1 DQEKLKTWKAGAF
14 RLMHLTL
21 WLQKR
26 TDKQDDEAPKD
37 WRFLEEGFG
46 RDVAIAYREGM
57 KMIWRLIPPQQAV
70 RKPGN
75 SVTFSWTA
83 VLSYAGIVLEAA
95 EDSEWGDKLA
105 DGEAALAAQ
114 HACFLGR
121 RYPEWMDG
129 LIESHPQAVIPVIR
143 KEIAAEW
150 ASASEFHAEYL
161 SRYASPSVAIPIP
174 IQSVLAGMFL
184 AKEPPLVRKLERG
197 VRILRGLSL
206 D

>member
-1 DQEKLKTWKAGAF
+1 SPPRELAEDPEITRLRRERQAQKERDKASWGEFADYLRADPGQLRDPEKLKTWKAGAF

-21 WLQKR
+21 LLQKR

-105 DGEAALAAQ
+105 DGEA
-114 HACFLGR
+114 
-121 RYPEWMDG
+121 
-129 LIESHPQAVIPVIR
+129 
-143 KEIAAEW
+143 
-150 ASASEFHAEYL
+150 
-161 SRYASPSVAIPIP
+161 
-174 IQSVLAGMFL
+174 
-184 AKEPPLVRKLERG
+184 
-197 VRILRGLSL
+197 
-206 D
+206 